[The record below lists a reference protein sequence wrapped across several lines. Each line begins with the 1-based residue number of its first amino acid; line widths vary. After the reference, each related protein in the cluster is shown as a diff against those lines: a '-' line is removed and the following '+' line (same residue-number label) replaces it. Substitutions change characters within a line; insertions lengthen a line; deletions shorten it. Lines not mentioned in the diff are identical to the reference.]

1 MIVLLEPE
9 VFVEASPTDLMVL
22 LWLGAT
28 GRHRIA
34 VLDEKAPAYIAW
46 LRQQDEVT
54 RDEWQRVV
62 GESILQHVREPSYY
76 EILIVARGDST
87 WSYPSPILTVVDAID
102 LLLRPYRV
110 LVENGF
116 SDRAFLLSMC
126 DRATREFIEEWC
138 AREWVEIE
146 HCGGNDHLEKRAKEA
161 RKHVGTRMRHS
172 AIFDGDGM
180 RPRSPSAKSMGIRD
194 LCYPDVHHH
203 QLERRAIENYLPRAA
218 LERWVKLAQGQER
231 RQRAAQVAALFAL
244 SADQRAHYNMKGGF
258 ADDVPNARR
267 AGDLFNGLAAEMF
280 RLLDGGLDKKIAKLY
295 QDDSVLYHELEQTDS
310 IAKVQSFAREI
321 VERIR

>member
-1 MIVLLEPE
+1 MIVLLEPD
-9 VFVEASPTDLMVL
+9 VFVEAASADLMVL

-46 LRQQDEVT
+46 LGQQDEIT
-54 RDEWQRVV
+54 RSEWQRVV
-62 GESILQHVREPSYY
+62 GESVLQQVREPSYHQVW
-76 EILIVARGDST
+76 IAARGDST
-87 WSYPSPILTVVDAID
+87 WSYPNPILTVADAID

-126 DRATREFIEEWC
+126 DRATREFLEEWC
-138 AREWVEIE
+138 SREWVEIE

-161 RKHVGTRMRHS
+161 RKHAGTRMRHS

-180 RPRSPSAKSMGIRD
+180 RPGISSTKSRGIRD
-194 LCYPDVHHH
+194 LCYPDVHYH

-218 LERWVKLAQGQER
+218 MERWVKLAHGQAR
-231 RQRAAQVAALFAL
+231 RERAAQVAAVFSL
-244 SADQRAHYNMKGGF
+244 SVDQRAHYNMKEGF
-258 ADDVPNARR
+258 AGDVPNAHR
-267 AGDLFNGLAAEMF
+267 AGDLFNGLAAETL
-280 RLLDGGLDKKIAKLY
+280 RLLDEGLDKKIAKLY
-295 QDDSVLYHELEQTDS
+295 QDDAVLYHELEKTPQIES
-310 IAKVQSFAREI
+310 VQAFAREI